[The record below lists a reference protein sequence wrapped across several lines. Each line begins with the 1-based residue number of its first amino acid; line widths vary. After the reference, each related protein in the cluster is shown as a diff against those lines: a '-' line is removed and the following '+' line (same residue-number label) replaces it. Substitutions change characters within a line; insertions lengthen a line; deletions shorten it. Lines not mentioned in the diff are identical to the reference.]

1 MVRPMSI
8 SGIHPSP
15 IKDTNAYAARTAQPE
30 FVPLLHPQPA
40 ETPDERDKAREA
52 SRAEVERALENVN
65 QAAGVANEKISFVL
79 HDGSGRLMVRVVN
92 NSTGEVIREIPPKE
106 LLDAE
111 ARIREAI
118 GLFLNRK
125 V

>member
-15 IKDTNAYAARTAQPE
+15 IKEPNSYAARTAQAE
-30 FVPLLHPQPA
+30 FVPLLHPRPA
-40 ETPDERDKAREA
+40 ETPEERDTREP
-52 SRAEVERALENVN
+52 SRAELERALENVN
-65 QAAGVANEKISFVL
+65 RAATVANEKISFVL
-79 HDGSGRLMVRVVN
+79 HDASGRLMVKVVN
-92 NSTGEVIREIPPKE
+92 SGTGEVIREIPPKE
-106 LLDAE
+106 VLDGE

>member
-1 MVRPMSI
+1 MSI

-15 IKDTNAYAARTAQPE
+15 IKDGNAYAARTAQAE
-30 FVPLLHPQPA
+30 FVPLLRQPPA
-40 ETPDERDKAREA
+40 ETPEERDEAREP

-65 QAAGVANEKISFVL
+65 RAASVANEKISFVL

-92 NSTGEVIREIPPKE
+92 GGTGEVIREIPSKD